1 MYIQSIKRFLGF
13 LKFMLFDAPYW
24 QLHDYDPNVGTYQV
38 YRDSVLVKGGIWTP
52 GNNTIS
58 VPLENLSIGI
68 YTFNAEFRDASGN
81 MVSVPSTN
89 VQVTVKDN
97 LAPYIWPH
105 EPIYYEPIYTASWF
119 EFFIIEP
126 HLASFKLYRNDT
138 EVDSGLLSTD
148 FPFVLVSIGDLKPGY
163 YNYTLEAEDESANIA
178 RKLVNVYVTDYN
190 PPSIKR
196 PPDVVYSEGTTGHTI
211 LWEILE
217 ANPDSFSLYR
227 DGALINSGPLVD
239 KNFNISID
247 GLSIG
252 LHTYLLMVEDE
263 SGLSHT
269 ASCYVA
275 VVDISAP
282 TLPQVSDCRFVEGD
296 MNARVVWKAY
306 DLHPSSYTLKR
317 NGTEIKSQ
325 ETWTGGDI
333 TLQLVGWTAG
343 TYNVELIISDT
354 SGNIASDEVT
364 IKIVSEEPQFT
375 SKRPA
380 PLSSP
385 GFTFLVVLLVIAL
398 IPFIKRL
405 KKHE

>member
-1 MYIQSIKRFLGF
+1 M
-13 LKFMLFDAPYW
+13 
-24 QLHDYDPNVGTYQV
+24 
-38 YRDSVLVKGGIWTP
+38 
-52 GNNTIS
+52 
-58 VPLENLSIGI
+58 E
-68 YTFNAEFRDASGN
+68 
-81 MVSVPSTN
+81 
-89 VQVTVKDN
+89 
-97 LAPYIWPH
+97 
-105 EPIYYEPIYTASWF
+105 
-119 EFFIIEP
+119 
-126 HLASFKLYRNDT
+126 
-138 EVDSGLLSTD
+138 
-148 FPFVLVSIGDLKPGY
+148 DLKPGY
-163 YNYTLEAEDESANIA
+163 YNYTIEVEDESANIA
-178 RKLVNVYVTDYN
+178 RKLVNVYVTDYTS
-190 PPSIKR
+190 PFIKR

-217 ANPDSFSLYR
+217 ANPDTFSLYR

-263 SGLSHT
+263 YGLSHT

-282 TLPQVSDCRFVEGD
+282 TLSKISDCRFVEGD
-296 MNARVVWKAY
+296 TNARVVWEAF
-306 DLHPSSYTLKR
+306 DLHPSSYTLKL

-333 TLQLVGWTAG
+333 TLQLVGWAAG

-364 IKIVSEEPQFT
+364 IKIVSEEPHFT
-375 SKRPA
+375 SKRSA
-380 PLSSP
+380 PISAP

-398 IPFIKRL
+398 IPLIKRL